1 MESKAIADKLESIG
15 DSIRRIRL
23 GRNLSQSVVA
33 ERSAVSLKALRNIE
47 SGAGASMRSFVAVC
61 RTLGRTEWIDALA
74 PVTEVSPVDLFRRQK
89 KPPRQ
94 RAGKRRST

>member
-1 MESKAIADKLESIG
+1 MESKEVSDRLESIG

-47 SGAGASMRSFVAVC
+47 SGAGASLRSFVAVC

-74 PVTEVSPVDLFRRQK
+74 PVSEVSPIDLFRRLG